1 MVTLLIFEHCH
12 GLYFAHFKSGL
23 HQWMKS
29 LRVFQS
35 LHILSSSLSKLQL
48 SKTLVY
54 SAKIKGCQKLVILK
68 HNEKT
73 KVLLVSK
80 QTLNLHTKSK

>member
-1 MVTLLIFEHCH
+1 MVTLLISEHCH
-12 GLYFAHFKSGL
+12 GPYFTHFKPGM

-29 LRVFQS
+29 LRVFLS
-35 LHILSSSLSKLQL
+35 LHILSSSLSKLQP
-48 SKTLVY
+48 SKTLAY

-68 HNEKT
+68 NNEKT

-80 QTLNLHTKSK
+80 QTLNLHNKSK